1 MPEPSC
7 LAHAHN
13 IFVAGLKFLR
23 VAVDVNGLLLS
34 WIRLDQKKKENR
46 SFRVTIMSLT
56 MIGKMKLEPVA

>member
-1 MPEPSC
+1 M
-7 LAHAHN
+7 
-13 IFVAGLKFLR
+13 R